1 MNKNN
6 MFILSN
12 YLMSNVDRLSEHF
25 DMKRF
30 LKHDGKAFYNN
41 SGPTQEQLNQAMT
54 EPHVC
59 NTSACAVGFAPSVIP
74 VAAIDFNSLGQLN
87 YLLYSQRVFMESHLP
102 EWNYCFSGCWDDVDN
117 TIQGAAFRLWL
128 VASNADENGYVDK
141 ATGDLLEALLEIP
154 DSCPDV
160 DYYEI
165 VNDYETRRDN
175 WVSTFT
181 PAEVN

>member
-1 MNKNN
+1 MNKKN

-12 YLMSNVDRLSEHF
+12 YLMSNVDRLSKHF

-30 LKHDGKAFYNN
+30 LKHDGKAFYNHN
-41 SGPTQEQLNQAMT
+41 GPTQEELNVAMT

-59 NTSACAVGFAPSVIP
+59 NTSACAVGFAPAVIP
-74 VAAIDFNSLGQLN
+74 VISSDFNSLGHLN
-87 YLLYSQRVFMESHLP
+87 YLGYSQRVFMESHLA
-102 EWNYCFSGCWDDVDN
+102 EWNFCFSGCWDDVDN

-141 ATGDLLEALLEIP
+141 DTGDLLEALLEI
-154 DSCPDV
+154 SGSSTEER
-160 DYYEI
+160 YYEI
-165 VNDYETRRDN
+165 INDYETRRDN

-181 PAEVN
+181 PTEVN